1 MRKLILSA
9 AIAVGLAAPAFA
21 DTLEAVTTKGV
32 VLSVQGMEIPIN
44 YAEDGTFSGNAMGQ
58 DFTGNWR
65 VDGASLCTTSDFQ
78 PEETCTEYPADKG
91 PGDEFTIEGAMGP
104 VTIKINE

>member
-1 MRKLILSA
+1 MRKLIIASA
-9 AIAVGLAAPAFA
+9 LAAGLAAPAFA

-32 VLSVQGMEIPIN
+32 ILMVQGMEIPIS
-44 YAEDGTFSGNAMGQ
+44 YAEDGTFSGEAMGTP
-58 DFTGNWR
+58 FEGTWR

-78 PEETCTEYPADKG
+78 PEETCQEYPEGKG
-91 PGDEFTIEGAMGP
+91 AGDEFTIEGAMGP